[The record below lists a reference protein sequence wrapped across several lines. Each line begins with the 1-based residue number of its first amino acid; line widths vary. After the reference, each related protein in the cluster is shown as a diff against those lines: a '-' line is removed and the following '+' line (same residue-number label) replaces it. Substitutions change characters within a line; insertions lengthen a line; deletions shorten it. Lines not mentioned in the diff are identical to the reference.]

1 MNGYVAFIILLFAF
15 CSFADAQEVKKLEGV
30 FTLCKIPPSDTAN
43 LRLFEETAAKLRF
56 YQNLQKKR
64 LRKKDLSPSE
74 KVLLY
79 RGSGRYYSVRKSIR
93 LALEDLYRLRLESR
107 STIIGM
113 YQTWVLLSSHP
124 RPSKEEKSFL
134 NYTINY
140 LNGKSAAKKTG

>member
-1 MNGYVAFIILLFAF
+1 MLLSLFCCLLFVLLLMLRKSKSWKV
-15 CSFADAQEVKKLEGV
+15 CLRYVKSRLRTLPIFVFLRKL
-30 FTLCKIPPSDTAN
+30 LQSSDFIRTC
-43 LRLFEETAAKLRF
+43 R
-56 YQNLQKKR
+56 KKR

-74 KVLLY
+74 KALLY
-79 RGSGRYYSVRKSIR
+79 RCFGRYYSVRKSIR